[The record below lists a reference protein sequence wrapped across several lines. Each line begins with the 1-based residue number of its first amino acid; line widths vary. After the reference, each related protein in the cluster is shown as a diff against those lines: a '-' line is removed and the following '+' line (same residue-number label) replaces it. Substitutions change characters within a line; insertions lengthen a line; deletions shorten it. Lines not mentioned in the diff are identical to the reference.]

1 MCQAE
6 KTDIQP
12 GGNGME
18 YQLVSFLIG
27 GGASG
32 TEIKTISQGHTAIQG
47 RALLLFRSL
56 NPTSHITLFNHLK
69 FIKNVFFIR

>member
-32 TEIKTISQGHTAIQG
+32 TEKNNCP
-47 RALLLFRSL
+47 RSRSYKGESST
-56 NPTSHITLFNHLK
+56 PI
-69 FIKNVFFIR
+69 